1 MRRQASPAAMAAAI
15 SPKLEKAA
23 AVWAPPIS
31 QYRNASQTTTTPAV
45 AAHSARKRRWACE
58 RVFISGA

>member
-1 MRRQASPAAMAAAI
+1 MAAAI

-23 AVWAPPIS
+23 AIWAPPIS
-31 QYRNASQTTTTPAV
+31 QYRKQSQSRATPAV
-45 AAHSARKRRWACE
+45 AAHSARKRRRASE